1 MGTCILLERLWID
14 RNKHRLANKSE
25 VCRALWYPSLSY
37 ARRSIVLR
45 LPVQENPVVRV
56 TPTDSLWI
64 SAKPWNEQI
73 KSSIFSAWKCKTKS
87 QVQTNTMPVLS
98 KRFKLNGVA
107 PRAKSKLW
115 RHAQLALKLIPA
127 SKDSHEDRITWKLV
141 DGTNHQWFCFDLNT
155 IFAASCGRPWFVFV
169 GQCAQLWPYPH
180 FHCHRPCHRCPNTG
194 QIEGARRSWLSCTW
208 AYMSMNASWHSLS
221 FPSPWPLELEV
232 VLTYP
237 NWVAVRCARSSST
250 KPLKEWHFCAFWTQQ
265 TPLNKS
271 FGSSFASSCDLW
283 CNST

>member
-1 MGTCILLERLWID
+1 MRYAELSGIRVFPMHAEALYYGCPFRKILWCVLHPRTACEFP
-14 RNKHRLANKSE
+14 
-25 VCRALWYPSLSY
+25 PSRETS
-37 ARRSIVLR
+37 
-45 LPVQENPVVRV
+45 
-56 TPTDSLWI
+56 
-64 SAKPWNEQI
+64 
-73 KSSIFSAWKCKTKS
+73 KSSRRIYSAWKCKTKS

-141 DGTNHQWFCFDLNT
+141 HGTNHQWFCFDLNP

-180 FHCHRPCHRCPNTG
+180 FHCHHCPSHRCPNTSG
-194 QIEGARRSWLSCTW
+194 QVAH
-208 AYMSMNASWHSLS
+208 MSMNVSWHSFCS
-221 FPSPWPLELEV
+221 PSPWPLELEV

-237 NWVAVRCARSSST
+237 NWVEVRCARSSST
-250 KPLKEWHFCAFWTQQ
+250 KPLKACAFWTQQ
-265 TPLNKS
+265 TPLNTFKQVI
-271 FGSSFASSCDLW
+271 L
-283 CNST
+283 